1 MIPLLIVIAVIAVLA
16 LAVISIYNGLV
27 QKRTVCEEGWSSID
41 VQLKKRFDLIPNL
54 VETVKGYATHEKGLF
69 EEVARLRNMAGAAA
83 SVGEQAQIQSQLTG
97 VLGRLIAVAES
108 YPDLKAN
115 VNFQQLQ
122 AELSTLETGIEMAR
136 RFYNGAVRN
145 YNIACEIFP
154 SNIVAGIFN
163 FTKKE
168 FFEISNPDERITPQV
183 KFQ

>member
-1 MIPLLIVIAVIAVLA
+1 MVPLIIVIAVLAVLA

-54 VETVKGYATHEKGLF
+54 VETVKGYASHEKGLF
-69 EEVARLRNMAGAAA
+69 EEVARLRNMAGAAS
-83 SVGEQAQIQSQLTG
+83 SVAEQAQVQSQLTG

-122 AELSTLETGIEMAR
+122 TELSTLETGIEMAR

-145 YNIACEIFP
+145 YNIACEQFP

-163 FTKKE
+163 FVKKE
-168 FFEISNPDERITPQV
+168 FFEIANPDERTTPQV
-183 KFQ
+183 NFQ